1 MKKLLTII
9 STLVLGIT
17 VLTGCANKNN
27 ESSTTDLIDN
37 TSDNIN
43 SEDDHFLVSIIPQ
56 EFYFNDERYVYQQGV
71 EINENNIT
79 DFFGYFVNREDLE
92 KWMEIDQKSDI
103 NYVIDENNAI
113 YHYDLSGELTNRFEL
128 FLTTNT
134 DEIALKAH
142 GSYESY
148 KIMKI

>member
-17 VLTGCANKNN
+17 VLAGCTSKDN

-43 SEDDHFLVSIIPQ
+43 FEDGPFHVSSIPQ
-56 EFYFNDERYVYQQGV
+56 KFYFNDKCYAYQQGL

-92 KWMEIDQKSDI
+92 KWMEIDQKHDI

-113 YHYDLSGELTNRFEL
+113 YHYDLSGALTNRFEL

-142 GSYESY
+142 GFYKSY
-148 KIMKI
+148 KMIEI